1 MYFTTVIHSRLRKEI
16 IVNNLEHALERLN
29 NLIDGGV
36 EFPDACYRVSCEERV
51 PYEDLADAY
60 DAQFD

>member
-1 MYFTTVIHSRLRKEI
+1 M
-16 IVNNLEHALERLN
+16 NNLEHALERLN
-29 NLIDGGV
+29 ELIDGEW
-36 EFPDACYRVSCEERV
+36 EFSDACYRISCEERV